1 MKAISLHQ
9 PWASMIARGEKTI
22 ETRWW
27 RTTHR
32 GDLLICSTK
41 KPSYSS
47 LPCGFAIAIVDV
59 YDCIPY
65 ESKHDLESGFDEL
78 KARMVLEL
86 QKECDRQVWSTS
98 RVWSWMLRDIRR
110 ITTVFAVHG
119 CQGFFEVETSF
130 PIAFTRVSAL

>member
-27 RTTHR
+27 RTHYR

-41 KPSYSS
+41 KPSYSN

-65 ESKHDLESGFDEL
+65 EMDHAKAAGFNEA
-78 KARMVLEL
+78 KARMTLKM
-86 QKECDRQVWSTS
+86 QDNTTGHC
-98 RVWSWMLRDIRR
+98 WSWMLRYIER
-110 ITTVFAVHG
+110 IATPFAVRG
-119 CQGFFEVETSF
+119 RQGFFEVELPF
-130 PIAFTRVSAL
+130 PIAFTDGSVLC

>member
-41 KPSYSS
+41 RPSFPS
-47 LPCGFAIAIVDV
+47 LPCGFALAIVDV

-65 ESKHDLESGFDEL
+65 ELEHDLESGFDEI
-78 KARMVLEL
+78 KARLIWKL
-86 QKECDRQVWSTS
+86 QEECDGQ
-98 RVWSWMLRDIRR
+98 VWSWMLRDIRR
-110 ITTVFAVHG
+110 ITTPFAVRG
-119 CQGFFEVETSF
+119 RQGFFEVEIPF
-130 PIAFTRVSAL
+130 VLAFTDVSAL

>member
-41 KPSYSS
+41 RPSFPS
-47 LPCGFAIAIVDV
+47 LPCGFAVAIVDV
-59 YDCIPY
+59 WDCLPY
-65 ESKHDLESGFDEL
+65 CTDHARAAGFDEN
-78 KARMVLEL
+78 AAAVMSDLEK
-86 QKECDRQVWSTS
+86 QNKGQF
-98 RVWSWMLRDIRR
+98 WSWMLRDIRR
-110 ITTVFAVHG
+110 ITTPFAVRG
-119 CQGFFEVETSF
+119 RQGFFEVETPF
-130 PIAFTRVSAL
+130 PIAFTDGSVLC

>member
-27 RTTHR
+27 RTHYR

-41 KPSYSS
+41 RPSFPS

-59 YDCIPY
+59 YDCVPY
-65 ESKHDLESGFDEL
+65 ESEMDLESGFDEL
-78 KARMVLEL
+78 RARMLLILKL
-86 QKECDRQVWSTS
+86 QEKSDVRLWA
-98 RVWSWMLRDIRR
+98 WMLRDIRP
-110 ITTVFAVHG
+110 ITTPFEVRG
-119 CQGFFEVETSF
+119 RQGFFNIDLPNVL
-130 PIAFTRVSAL
+130 AFTDVSTL